1 MSDTTTKVTAHY
13 GRYGALTQ
21 RILDEMLRVGYDLAR
36 LRANDLAPLDQF
48 HQRGRQATR
57 QLAECLA
64 PGPGDLVL
72 DVGCGIGGPARL
84 LAEQRACRVLGIDLT
99 EAYCETAR
107 ALSGL
112 VGLAARTSFVCAD
125 ATALPLRTAIV
136 DQAWSQ
142 HAAMNIADKPALYAE
157 IARVLKPGGRFV
169 LHDVVAGPVGEPYYP
184 EPWAADPAQSFLI
197 PPEAVIAAVTE
208 SGLRL
213 LKALD
218 EREATLEW
226 FRGAPMNPPG
236 GEAPSRLAVLGEE
249 LAGMVANLGR
259 SLEERRLGILI
270 ALFEKPAA

>member
-1 MSDTTTKVTAHY
+1 MSDTTTDVTAHY

-21 RILDEMLRVGYDLAR
+21 RILDEMLRVGYDLAQ

-112 VGLAARTSFVCAD
+112 VGLAARNSFVCAD
-125 ATALPLRTAIV
+125 ATALPLRTASI

-142 HAAMNIADKPALYAE
+142 HAAMNIADKPTLYAE

-169 LHDVVAGPVGEPYYP
+169 LHDVVAGPGGPPYYP

-197 PPEAVIAAVTE
+197 PPEAVIAAVTQ

-213 LKALD
+213 LEALD

-226 FRGAPMNPPG
+226 FRGAP
-236 GEAPSRLAVLGEE
+236 RRRAVLGEE

-259 SLEERRLGILI
+259 SLEERRLGVLI